1 MQPMLDDLALPQ
13 VQVIRTYDKRML
25 SEHRAPQMDG
35 SFLQNLG
42 RKPACLMLAGIAS
55 GADALEFVEK
65 LDDKFNAGEAVTF
78 ITDIVTDSDIE
89 EMLID
94 DLKLEEL
101 AGKPNRFAYV
111 LTLREHIEPV
121 EPETVSALNNGILDD
136 AGNLLDDLV
145 EGLDLGLTFP
155 TGLEQFIEP
164 LGDLLTRLR
173 AFNQSVN
180 QNVNQGNQS

>member
-25 SEHRAPQMDG
+25 SEHRATGMDG
-35 SFLQNLG
+35 SFLQNMG

-55 GADALEFVEK
+55 GLDALQFVEK
-65 LDDKFNAGEAVTF
+65 LDDKFNQGQAVTF
-78 ITDIVTDSDIE
+78 ITDIIADSDIE

-94 DLKLEEL
+94 DLKWEEL

-121 EPETVSALNNGILDD
+121 EPESVSALNAGILDD
-136 AGNLLDDLV
+136 ANSLLEDLV
-145 EGLDLGLTFP
+145 AGLDLGLTFP
-155 TGLEQFIEP
+155 TGLDQFLEP
-164 LGDLLTRLR
+164 LAGLLTRLQE
-173 AFNQSVN
+173 FNRST
-180 QNVNQGNQS
+180 NQGN